1 MDLFNLPQQTIINR
15 VVPKNAF
22 DNYTNTKQ
30 KALFSSLISRIT
42 WINKLSEETLNLAGQ
57 DILEIQI
64 FSVEL
69 KEPGDPKTLLDIID
83 KSIPYHIIFVVK
95 FMDSVFIST
104 SKKHPHP
111 ADENNSVIDWTF
123 RSDWFNANKNQF
135 VLNLKKS
142 IDAVY
147 LDFCN
152 QLSGELKSNQVSISE
167 LIEINKKADKLNNEI
182 GSLKAAI
189 ARSKQ
194 FNQKVDLNLKLKEV
208 EKELRFIRTK
218 LT

>member
-1 MDLFNLPQQTIINR
+1 MDLFNLPQQTIINK

-22 DNYTNTKQ
+22 DNYTNTKE

-69 KEPGDPKTLLDIID
+69 KEHGDPKTLFDIID

-95 FMDSVFIST
+95 YKESVFIST

-123 RSDWFNANKNQF
+123 RSVWFNANKNQF

-152 QLSGELKSNQVSISE
+152 QLSGHPEKKEKSLDS
-167 LIEINKKADKLNNEI
+167 LIDLNRRVDKLNKEI
-182 GSLKAAI
+182 DSLKAAI

-194 FNQKVDLNLKLKEV
+194 FNHKVDLNMKLKEV
-208 EKELRFIRTK
+208 ERELGLIWK
-218 LT
+218 